1 MLKDRITKERR
12 EAQWDSKSRE
22 AIANASKTLEEFDAA
37 HLNPNQVQWK
47 CKLVIVIMKSFQYN
61 ENHVAICV

>member
-1 MLKDRITKERR
+1 VKIAYELYPRMLKDRITKERR

-37 HLNPNQVQWK
+37 HLNPNQVQ
-47 CKLVIVIMKSFQYN
+47 
-61 ENHVAICV
+61 